1 MVAAIVL
8 AAGRSA
14 RYGSNKL
21 LLPLEGE
28 PIVRATVR
36 IVLGSRVN
44 EVVVVLGRDAREVSG
59 ALAGL
64 GVREVVNPDFAS
76 GMSSSLRAGV
86 RSLPPGAGAAVIVL
100 ADQPTLR
107 SDAIDA
113 IIQSWR
119 SSGSSIVAPRFNGE
133 RGHPVL
139 FDRRMFGELLAV
151 SGDRGARDLIASD
164 PARVELVELT
174 SSPPL
179 DVDTPEDYRRL
190 LENLER
196 GRGGGVRGV

>member
-8 AAGRSA
+8 AAGRSS
-14 RYGSNKL
+14 RYGANKL
-21 LLPLEGE
+21 LLPLAGE
-28 PIVRATVR
+28 PLVRATVR
-36 IVLGSRVN
+36 IVLASSVN
-44 EVVVVLGRDAREVSG
+44 EVLVVLGRDAPEVSE

-64 GVREVVNPDFAS
+64 GIREVLNSEFAS

-86 RSLPPGAGAAVIVL
+86 RSLPPTAGAAVVVL

-107 SDAIDA
+107 SESINTIIDA
-113 IIQSWR
+113 WR
-119 SSGSSIVAPRFNGE
+119 SSGSSIVAPRFSGE

-139 FDRRMFGELLAV
+139 FDRRMFGELLTV

-164 PARVELVELT
+164 PARVEVVELP
-174 SSPPL
+174 SAPPM

-190 LENLER
+190 LRNLEAR
-196 GRGGGVRGV
+196 